1 MAVIKSQFF
10 YKEYAGTSSDWL
22 QVDLEN
28 SFNSFRLVWTEG
40 ATDFRFSSSGDK
52 QGTVDSLDK
61 LIEFSGLSLRQIF
74 VKGTGKIR
82 LYAWNNSK

>member
-1 MAVIKSQFF
+1 MSVIKSQFV
-10 YKEYAGTSSDWL
+10 YKEYDGSSSDWL

-28 SFNSFRLVWTEG
+28 SFNCLRLVWTEG
-40 ATDFRFSSSGDK
+40 TTELRFSSSGDK

-61 LIEFSGLSLRQIF
+61 LLEFSGMSLRQLF

-82 LYAWNNSK
+82 IYAWNNSK